1 MSQHQLYKVGVSGHT
16 DNKIN
21 VPEFN
26 RKYIE
31 WLRRR
36 GLTDPGYAAEAERA
50 ENGGPYRRILP
61 RKKGIK

>member
-1 MSQHQLYKVGVSGHT
+1 MSQHQTYKIGMTGHAE
-16 DNKIN
+16 NKIN

-26 RKYIE
+26 RKYIQ

-50 ENGGPYRRILP
+50 EAGGPYRRILP
-61 RKKGIK
+61 RKKGSK